1 MSKSANDMTHI
12 NYKAVKERMLETSK
26 GFWKVKSIHKLAS
39 RLQARY
45 DPNDFLILNRI
56 KRPDPKLPSFIRL
69 EHEVKR
75 KNRQLEN
82 HKSFSSSNL
91 KAPNFFITADLKKD
105 NIEKKKKEIKSI
117 FDKLFGNYTYEPF
130 LYNDCQF
137 FYLQKEPRLLPRKF
151 NDVIKDCLALK
162 EYEKYIN
169 GLKRKKDEIVITG
182 DTANPHKNFSFI
194 GKEPE
199 NYIHIIDKT
208 MNIRNRNKNA
218 SLTRHRV
225 IERKCFS
232 SHNLR
237 DGKKA
242 SAIFIKSGNNTDN
255 INKKF
260 HTLRIKSVYKTN
272 DS

>member
-1 MSKSANDMTHI
+1 MSNSANDMPHM
-12 NYKAVKERMLETSK
+12 NYKIVKDRMLESSK
-26 GFWKVKSIHKLAS
+26 GFWKVKSIHTLIS
-39 RLQARY
+39 RLQTKY
-45 DPNDFLILNRI
+45 NPNDFLILNKI

-69 EHEVKR
+69 EHGFNR
-75 KNRQLEN
+75 KNRLIEN
-82 HKSFSSSNL
+82 QKNFSSSNL
-91 KAPNFFITADLKKD
+91 KVPNFFITSNIKKD
-105 NIEKKKKEIKSI
+105 KIQKKKQEIKNI
-117 FDKLFGNYTYEPF
+117 FDRLFGNYTYEPF

-137 FYLQKEPRLLPRKF
+137 FFFFLQPRLLPRKF